1 MVAAGS
7 GFDGDRLGRYQVERL
22 LGRGAAGMVLLARD
36 DDNGH
41 RVAIKALSTE
51 GLAPEAL
58 REVRERF
65 YREAEV
71 ARRLQHPDIVGI
83 REAGEDRGWAY
94 LVMEYVAAQDLQ
106 RHILPGQL
114 LPVPA
119 VVQIGGRV
127 ARALA
132 HAHRQ
137 GVVHRDI
144 KPANVLVDGAAGMV
158 KVTDFGIAHLADAC
172 RTRTGMVLGTP
183 AYMAPEQLTGQ
194 RVDARTDLYAL
205 GVTLFQ
211 LLTGALPYQADSAAK
226 LLYSIVNEAAL
237 DAQVVRPD
245 VPQAL
250 AQVLQQT
257 LAKAPS
263 DRYQDGVQL
272 AEALEAA
279 VGSGHAASAS
289 AAADPAGP

>member
-1 MVAAGS
+1 MSAVASGT
-7 GFDGDRLGRYQVERL
+7 GFDGDRLGRYQIERL
-22 LGRGAAGMVLLARD
+22 LGRGAAGVVLLAHDADSGR
-36 DDNGH
+36 

-51 GLAPEAL
+51 GLAPDAL
-58 REVRERF
+58 SEVRERF
-65 YREAEV
+65 YREVEV

-83 REAGEDRGWAY
+83 CDAGEDRQWAY
-94 LVMEYVAAQDLQ
+94 LVMEYVAAHDLQ
-106 RHILPGQL
+106 RHILPDQL

-119 VVQIGGRV
+119 VVQIGVRL

-144 KPANVLVDGAAGMV
+144 KPANVLVEEARGTV
-158 KVTDFGIAHLADAC
+158 KITDFGVAHMADAC

-211 LLTGALPYQADSAAK
+211 LLTGVLPYRADSAAR
-226 LLYSIVNEAAL
+226 LLYSIVNDAAL
-237 DAQVVRPD
+237 DARACRPD
-245 VPQAL
+245 MAPAL
-250 AQVLQQT
+250 AQVLAQA
-257 LAKAPS
+257 LAKAPAE
-263 DRYQDGVQL
+263 RYPDGMQL
-272 AEALEAA
+272 AAALEAA
-279 VGSGHAASAS
+279 IGV
-289 AAADPAGP
+289 